1 MNDTAREIAG
11 WSLALALIA
20 APAVAAAAPQS
31 SPSVAAAPSRAAAQE
46 TRIAADD
53 SSSSSAQSGSK
64 GSLSDFEKAQD
75 TSGYNSEYLFALT
88 RGLANSSIN
97 PAGKVPLFIFTLPL
111 DVVFLPFAAIAGLF
125 G

>member
-1 MNDTAREIAG
+1 MNTFARRFAAGSLVLAITASPALAATAPRDAGENAPIVVDTAPAETP
-11 WSLALALIA
+11 SPLLLA
-20 APAVAAAAPQS
+20 QS
-31 SPSVAAAPSRAAAQE
+31 S
-46 TRIAADD
+46 
-53 SSSSSAQSGSK
+53 GG

-75 TSGYNSEYLFALT
+75 TGGYNSEYIFALT
-88 RGLANSSIN
+88 RGLANSTMH